1 MRRRLLVAAM
11 AGGLG
16 VTVLPLA
23 AGPVLAA
30 TVEGSVGPRER
41 EAVTLLLQASRAA
54 RSLAYVGARRDA
66 SWTVAGS
73 AFDIVE
79 VNHPAGTPSSVMSA
93 STKT

>member
-30 TVEGSVGPRER
+30 TVEGSVGPR
-41 EAVTLLLQASRAA
+41 
-54 RSLAYVGARRDA
+54 
-66 SWTVAGS
+66 
-73 AFDIVE
+73 
-79 VNHPAGTPSSVMSA
+79 
-93 STKT
+93 